1 MSPRRSLLSSV
12 GLLAVA
18 LTLAGCTLLPGST
31 SAATAAPSATPTAGQ
46 CWNAT
51 ATQAYDWADWKGST
65 ATSCTSSHTLYT
77 YQVGKISGEPGDSWA
92 APGNSDAL
100 TDVIQKKAGDA
111 CGISKL
117 LPHLKWNQ
125 QLINAYFFVP
135 TEEQWKAGARWVRCD
150 VGLLA
155 TGTTLD
161 NESFSALPSKIS
173 TFVSEVSSDPV
184 KFEFCMNSS
193 TPVTE
198 SGPLDNP
205 DATLA
210 DCKHHPQWKLTI
222 HGKFPD
228 AGGAPFPDEATSNAA
243 SSKLCL
249 PTVTNDSEIWI
260 AYLPTKTGWASG
272 DREID
277 CWLGQKSPDDSA
289 GTA

>member
-18 LTLAGCTLLPGST
+18 LTLAGCTLLPGAT

-65 ATSCTSSHTLYT
+65 ATSCTRSHTLYT
-77 YQVGKISGEPGDSWA
+77 YQVGKISDEPGDSWA
-92 APGNSDAL
+92 APGDSSALSDA
-100 TDVIQKKAGDA
+100 IQTKAGDA
-111 CGISKL
+111 CGISAL

-155 TGTTLD
+155 TGTTLN

-173 TFVSEVSSDPV
+173 SLVNAVSSDPV
-184 KFEFCMNSS
+184 RFEFCMNSS

-210 DCKHHPQWKLTI
+210 DCKDHPQWKLTI

-260 AYLPTKTGWASG
+260 AYLPTKEGWASG

>member
-1 MSPRRSLLSSV
+1 MSPRRSLLSFV

-31 SAATAAPSATPTAGQ
+31 SAATAAPSATPTKGQ

-65 ATSCTSSHTLYT
+65 ATACTSSHTLYT
-77 YQVGKISGEPGDSWA
+77 YQVGKISDEPGDSWA
-92 APGNSDAL
+92 APGDNSAL
-100 TDVIQKKAGDA
+100 SDEIQTKAGDA
-111 CGISKL
+111 CGISVL

-161 NESFSALPSKIS
+161 NESFSALPTKIS
-173 TFVSEVSSDPV
+173 TLVSQVSADPV

-210 DCKHHPQWKLTI
+210 DCKDHPQWKLTI

-249 PTVTNDSEIWI
+249 PTVTSDSEIWI
-260 AYLPTKTGWASG
+260 AYLPTKAGWASG

-277 CWLGQKSPDDSA
+277 CWLGQKSSGGSA